1 MRKTLIG
8 LTILGIAASA
18 RASATAAPTP
28 HHIMPPPSSFVA
40 RIDNPWFPL
49 KPGTVLTSK
58 GESDGTPITDVFTVT
73 QRTKTIKGVRAT
85 VIDDRVLTHGRV
97 TERTSDWYAQD
108 TGGNVWYL
116 GENTATYKA
125 DGAVRSHE
133 GSWQA
138 GVNGAIAGIFMPAH
152 PKVGQSAE
160 QEYYAGHAQ
169 DTFKIL
175 RFNVRAHTP
184 GASSRHAMLVQETT
198 PLEPGVLDHKVYVRG
213 IGTVREETVKGGNER
228 LELISVRRP

>member
-1 MRKTLIG
+1 MRKTLIL
-8 LTILGIAASA
+8 LTTAAVAASA
-18 RASATAAPTP
+18 QATAAAAPARHQTL
-28 HHIMPPPSSFVA
+28 PPPSDFVA
-40 RIDNPWFPL
+40 HVDNPWFPL

-73 QRTKTIKGVRAT
+73 HHTKTIKGIRAT

-108 TGGNVWYL
+108 KTGNVWYL
-116 GENTATYKA
+116 GEKTATYKA
-125 DGAVRSHE
+125 DGSVESRE

-138 GVNGAIAGIFMPAH
+138 GVNGAIAGILMPAH

-175 RFNVRAHTP
+175 RFDIRVHTP
-184 GASSRHAMLVQETT
+184 GADSRHAMLVQETT

-213 IGTVREETVKGGNER
+213 IGTVREQTVKGGDER
-228 LELISVRRP
+228 LELVSVRKA